1 MLQFQ
6 ADRRTVAYL
15 VATTALFFVQW
26 NLDAVNP
33 FLYVWSLF
41 MAISIAVIA
50 HNHNHLP
57 IWKTDVMNKITDYW
71 LTLFYGFP
79 AFGWIPTHNKNHHKF
94 NNREGDYTIT
104 YRFSEAN
111 NLWTLLTYPSA
122 SSYFQQMPIRDFLK
136 KTWEKDKGK
145 FAFYALQYV
154 ALLAFI
160 VGGLALD
167 WRKGIL
173 FILIPHQVALFS
185 ILVFNYLQH
194 VHTDETSPVNHSR
207 NFVSPILNALLFN
220 NGYHTVH
227 HDNAQLH
234 WSLTPQA
241 HAKLSDKIDPSLNVR
256 SFWGYLFQ
264 TYILSAFN
272 RQFASVSMRV
282 ERLRRNSMGAQQF
295 PESVA
300 EKSPA

>member
-1 MLQFQ
+1 MLQYK
-6 ADRRTVAYL
+6 ADIRTVAYL
-15 VATTALFFVQW
+15 LVTTALFFVQW
-26 NLDAVNP
+26 NLDELNP
-33 FLYVWSLF
+33 ILYVWSLF
-41 MAISIAVIA
+41 MAVSIAVIA

-57 IWKTDVMNKITDYW
+57 IWKSDVMNKLTDYW

-94 NNREGDYTIT
+94 NNREGDYTLT
-104 YRFSEAN
+104 YRFSEKN
-111 NLWTLLTYPSA
+111 NLWTILSYPSI
-122 SSYFQQMPIRDFLK
+122 SSYFQQTPIRDFLK

-145 FAFYALQYV
+145 FAFYMLQYV
-154 ALLAFI
+154 ALAAFI
-160 VGGLALD
+160 VGGLVID
-167 WRKGIL
+167 WKKAVL

-194 VHTDETSPVNHSR
+194 VHADETSPVNHSR

-234 WSLTPQA
+234 WSLTPEA
-241 HAKLSDKIDPSLNVR
+241 HAKIADKIDPYLNVR

-264 TYILSAFN
+264 TYILGAFIKKYE
-272 RQFASVSMRV
+272 STSMRL
-282 ERLRRNSMGAQQF
+282 ERLSRKAAMQPAAPTLQ
-295 PESVA
+295 ESV
-300 EKSPA
+300 PA